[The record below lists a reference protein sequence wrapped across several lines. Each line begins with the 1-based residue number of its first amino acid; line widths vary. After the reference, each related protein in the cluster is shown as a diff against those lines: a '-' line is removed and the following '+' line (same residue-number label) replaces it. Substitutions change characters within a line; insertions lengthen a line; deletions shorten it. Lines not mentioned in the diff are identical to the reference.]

1 MMNNKFPEFAIFE
14 NSLTNKNSYYFTD
27 PVEEVIATDETSLNN
42 AFDKI
47 ANLQKHGFY
56 LAGYISYEASY
67 YLNNNFKKLR
77 RNNDGVLLHFVAFKS
92 LSQNIPSQESFNS
105 IDVLLDSISFKDYEK
120 GFSTVMKALE
130 DGESYQVNY
139 TKMLDGHTNL
149 TGLELYTKLKKQQ
162 PVKYGAYLPFAENE
176 IISISP
182 ELFFKKKD
190 KKLIVNPMKGTAR
203 LTNDPEKNIQ
213 IYNELENSAKDKSE
227 NLIIVDLLR
236 NDMSAICDNHTVK
249 VDKAFTIEKYNNLLQ
264 MTSEISGDI
273 CKNTTL
279 KQILDKLFPCGSIT
293 GAPKKRTMEII
304 KRVEKENR
312 GVYTGSIGY
321 ILPNNDMCF
330 NVAIRT
336 LQKHG
341 KNIKIGVGGGI
352 TVYSECQLEWQEMLT
367 KINFIKQIYKPDF
380 KLIESMYFYNSF
392 TYLDMH
398 LNRLKETAERLFF
411 DINININYIVQ
422 QLLDYATEN
431 LESEKAYKVRL
442 EYDYLGNLLLEHIE
456 IDNSIQKL
464 NALIVCPEIIDS
476 NNKLFKYKT
485 THHSTRGFYTKM
497 HNKYIN
503 DLQTIEL
510 LFINEKGNV
519 TETRFHNI
527 VIEINDKKYT
537 PKLADGVLDGIYRK
551 KLIESGEVSAKS
563 ISLEELKKADK
574 IYIINSVRGMSLAY
588 LKD

>member
-1 MMNNKFPEFAIFE
+1 MNNMNDNLPKFAIFE
-14 NSLTNKNSYYFTD
+14 NSLTNENNYCFTN
-27 PVEEVIATDETSLNN
+27 PIEEVIATDETSLNN

-77 RNNDGVLLHFVAFKS
+77 RSNDGVLLHFVAFKDF
-92 LSQNIPSQESFNS
+92 SQNIPSQESFNS
-105 IDVLLDSISFKDYEK
+105 IAVLLDNLSLKDYEK
-120 GFSTVMKALE
+120 GFSTVTKALE
-130 DGESYQVNY
+130 NGESYQINY
-139 TKMLDGHTNL
+139 TKMLDGHTEL

-182 ELFFKKKD
+182 ELFFKKED
-190 KKLIVNPMKGTAR
+190 KKLTVRPMKGTAR
-203 LTNDPEKNIQ
+203 LTNDTEKNTQ
-213 IYNELENSAKDKSE
+213 IYNELENSAKNRSE

-236 NDMSAICDNHTVK
+236 NDMSAICDTHTVK

-264 MTSEISGDI
+264 MTSEISGNI

-336 LQKHG
+336 IQKYE
-341 KNIKIGVGGGI
+341 KNLKIGVGGGI
-352 TVYSECQLEWQEMLT
+352 TVYSEYHSEWQEMLT

-398 LNRLKETAERLFF
+398 LSRLKETAERLFF
-411 DINININYIVQ
+411 DININSIVQ
-422 QLLDYATEN
+422 ELLDYATKN

-442 EYDYLGNLLLEHIE
+442 EYDYSGNLLLEHIE

-464 NALIVCPEIIDS
+464 NALIVCPEIINS

-503 DLQTIEL
+503 DLQTTEL